1 MPLAPNRTTV
11 HQRLMGQARQKANA
25 RQRLLLRHSRCI
37 YCGAPATTTDHCP
50 PRCVFVGRQWP
61 ETYEFAA
68 CKPCN
73 DEARLDEQA
82 IGVLVRLKL
91 SETQSAIAKDE
102 WRQLLRG
109 VMNNQ
114 YALVREWMSMRANE
128 RRHVLREAFGQ
139 QGDFMR
145 QAGWGSIRFGDL
157 THALVQRFMIKLAK
171 ALYYRHNGR
180 VFEGVIYTRHIS
192 LLVRDSTPEFIQNI
206 LSGAPAVSEAMRS
219 NQPLTDQF
227 IYRFSHSPEHGV
239 LYAVVQFSEQFIFQL
254 IVLSWHM
261 ADYLAEVARANN
273 MDIWDTPRYE
283 FRIDHGAS

>member
-1 MPLAPNRTTV
+1 M
-11 HQRLMGQARQKANA
+11 
-25 RQRLLLRHSRCI
+25 
-37 YCGAPATTTDHCP
+37 
-50 PRCVFVGRQWP
+50 FVGRQWP

-91 SETQSAIAKDE
+91 SETQSVPARNE
-102 WRQLLRG
+102 WRRLFRG

-114 YALVREWMSMRANE
+114 PALVQEWMSMSANE
-128 RRHVLREAFGQ
+128 RRRALREAFGRE
-139 QGDFMR
+139 GDFMR
-145 QAGWGSIRFGDL
+145 QAGWGSIHFGDL
-157 THALVQRFMIKLAK
+157 THALVWRFMIKLAK
-171 ALYYRHNGR
+171 ALYYRHNGK

-192 LLVRDSTPEFIQNI
+192 LLVRDSTPGFIQNI

-219 NQPLTDQF
+219 NRPLTDQF
-227 IYRFSHSPEHGV
+227 IYRFNHSPEHGV

-254 IVLSWHM
+254 IVLSWDM

-283 FRIDHGAS
+283 FRLNRGAS